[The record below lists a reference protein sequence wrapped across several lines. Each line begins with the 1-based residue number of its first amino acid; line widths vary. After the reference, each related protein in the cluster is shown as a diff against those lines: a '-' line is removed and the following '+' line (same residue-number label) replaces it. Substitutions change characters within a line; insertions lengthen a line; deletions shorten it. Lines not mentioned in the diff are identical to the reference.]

1 MDQVKERVEEMNAAM
16 EATELT
22 GTETRREIP
31 FAVEISKE
39 QEHQKSRWGYRVV
52 KRCLDILLSFIALVL
67 LSPVFLIIAILIK
80 REDKGPAIYKHKRVG
95 KNGKELF
102 LYKFRSMQANP
113 APLEELL
120 TPEQLAEYK
129 INFKLENDPRITKIG
144 KFLRKSSLDELPQLV
159 NILKGELSIVG
170 PRPVVEEEC
179 QRYEENREKFLSVVP
194 GLTGYWQAN
203 GRSATTYEDRM
214 NMELY
219 YIDHQSL
226 WLDIKIIFWTVKA
239 VLTGKGAM

>member
-1 MDQVKERVEEMNAAM
+1 MNEVKERVKEMNSAMDAA
-16 EATELT
+16 EFTS
-22 GTETRREIP
+22 TETRREIP
-31 FAVEISKE
+31 FAIEVSKE
-39 QEHQKSRWGYRVV
+39 QVQHKSKRGYLAV
-52 KRCLDILLSFIALVL
+52 KRCLDVVLSFIALIL
-67 LSPVFLIIAILIK
+67 LSPVFLVIAILIK
-80 REDKGPAIYKHKRVG
+80 LEDKGPAIYKHKRVG
-95 KNGKELF
+95 KNGKDLF

-129 INFKLENDPRITKIG
+129 VNFKLENDPRITKIG

-179 QRYEENREKFLSVVP
+179 QRYGEKREKFLSVAP
-194 GLTGYWQAN
+194 GLTGYWQSN
-203 GRSATTYEDRM
+203 GRSAVTYEDRM

-219 YIDHQSL
+219 YVDHQSL

-239 VLTGKGAM
+239 VLTGKGAV